1 MSFKDKFMEKL
12 NMFAGK
18 MSANIYISAIKNA
31 FIANMPLLITGSF
44 ATLGSSVLC
53 STTSGLA
60 QFSGFGFLEQFS
72 TLFSTINYACIN
84 LLAFYICFLI
94 GGTVVVEGLV
104 HIGGID
110 LVAVQVIMKCFQEC
124 LPLLVTLL

>member
-72 TLFSTINYACIN
+72 TLFSTINYACIRD
-84 LLAFYICFLI
+84 YIIYNCINIIYFCNNRSRNHNNI
-94 GGTVVVEGLV
+94 TG
-104 HIGGID
+104 
-110 LVAVQVIMKCFQEC
+110 KC
-124 LPLLVTLL
+124 